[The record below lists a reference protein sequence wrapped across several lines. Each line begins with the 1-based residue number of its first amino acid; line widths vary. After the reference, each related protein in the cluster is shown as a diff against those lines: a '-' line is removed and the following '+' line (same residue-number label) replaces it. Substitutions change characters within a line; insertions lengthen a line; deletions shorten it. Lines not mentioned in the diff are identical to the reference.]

1 VKRLLLSLL
10 FLLPLAAAADG
21 GAEDEARLTVKPLL
35 CIVDERTPSCN
46 LRFLITWWAH
56 ETGYYCVNSD
66 LDSAALRC
74 WDEARTGR
82 HEDDREVSGSFRYW
96 LNRGDDQAELASAT
110 VEVLRKDGDDRR
122 RRRRTKY
129 VWDLL

>member
-1 VKRLLLSLL
+1 MRRLLAGLL
-10 FLLPLAAAADG
+10 LLLPLTGAAENSEG
-21 GAEDEARLTVKPLL
+21 GEATLTVKPLL
-35 CIVDERTPSCN
+35 CIVDQRTPSCDM
-46 LRFLITWWAH
+46 RFLITWQSS
-56 ETGYYCVNSD
+56 ETGYYCVNSE

-74 WDEARTGR
+74 WQEARSGL
-82 HEDDREVSGSFRYW
+82 HEDDREVAETFRYW
-96 LNRGDDQAELASAT
+96 LNRGADQPELASAT

>member
-1 VKRLLLSLL
+1 MRCWLASLL
-10 FLLPLAAAADG
+10 FLLPLAAAAND
-21 GAEDEARLTVKPLL
+21 DPDSEAQLTVKPLL
-35 CIVDERTPSCN
+35 CIVDARTPSCD
-46 LRFLITWWAH
+46 LRFLVTWRAH
-56 ETGYYCVNSD
+56 ETGYYCLNSN
-66 LDSAALRC
+66 LDNEALRC

-82 HEDDREVSGSFRYW
+82 HEDDREVAESFRYW
-96 LNRGDDQAELASAT
+96 LNRGDEQPALASAT